1 MATYDAKRR
10 IFMATPLDGY
20 FIQQEQAIL
29 AELKPAATLD
39 LPGIFACLR
48 AFKNTGPHK
57 R

>member
-1 MATYDAKRR
+1 
-10 IFMATPLDGY
+10 MATPLDGY